1 MGIEYDLKKAYEDVI
16 TVFYDISKD
25 MNSTFD
31 KGEIIDISF
40 SLLKKVV
47 NYDAIS
53 LFKYSKDKDMYL
65 VEKAQGYNS
74 TLKSSLFNIVND
86 GLIKWAAKLGKPFV
100 NIEKVGEIK
109 TTIIVPLISKD
120 ELMGAIILHTK
131 EDENYFDQNRLKIL
145 TILSSQLS
153 ISFENLN
160 LYENLEK
167 RNGKLKALK
176 NYMDN
181 IIKSM
186 INGII
191 VIDNENKIRVFNNM
205 AEQLLKKRKRKV
217 MYKSII
223 DTDLN
228 KKFINEMVRL
238 KVLTEKGKKVNEVE
252 FEYEID
258 EDTTYPLGISTTLLK
273 EENKILGII
282 FSLRDLRES
291 KELQELRRVDKL
303 KDEFLSMV
311 SHELRTPLTSIKAYT
326 ETLMF
331 MVEDNDPETQ
341 LEFLTIINEESERL
355 TRLINDVLDLSKIEA
370 GKMSF
375 ILKAEDIGAIIRR
388 IVKNMTGFAE
398 TKNIELIENIKENLP
413 EVMIDKDRVMQVL
426 TNLINNAVKFT
437 PENGKIF
444 VNADFENDKFLRI
457 SVKDTG
463 IGIKE
468 EDKGKVFEKFKQ
480 VDDILVREAGGTGLG
495 LPICKNI
502 IEYFGGKI
510 WVDSVHGEGST
521 FQFTLPIVEV

>member
-1 MGIEYDLKKAYEDVI
+1 MGIEYDLKKAYEDI
-16 TVFYDISKD
+16 ISVFYDISKD

-40 SLLKKVV
+40 ALLKKVV
-47 NYDAIS
+47 SYDAIS

-65 VEKAQGYNS
+65 VEKALGYNL
-74 TLKSSLFNIVND
+74 TLKSNLFNLVND

-100 NIEKVGEIK
+100 NIETIGEIK

-120 ELMGAIILHTK
+120 ELIGAIILHTK
-131 EDENYFDQNRLKIL
+131 KDENYFDQNRLKIL

-160 LYENLEK
+160 LYGNLKK

-186 INGII
+186 TNGII
-191 VIDNENKIRVFNNM
+191 VIDTEKKIRVFNKM
-205 AEQLLKKRKRKV
+205 AEQLLGKRKKSI
-217 MYKSII
+217 MYKSIVN
-223 DTDLN
+223 TSLN
-228 KKFINEMVRL
+228 KQFINEMIRL
-238 KVLTEKGKKVNEVE
+238 KVLTEKGEKVNEVE

-258 EDTTYPLGISTTLLK
+258 ENTIYPLGISTTLLK
-273 EENKILGII
+273 DENTILGII
-282 FSLRDLRES
+282 FSFRDLRES
-291 KELQELRRVDKL
+291 KELQELKRVDKL

-331 MVEDNDPETQ
+331 MVEDNDPKTQ
-341 LEFLTIINEESERL
+341 LEFLNIINEESERL

-370 GKMSF
+370 GKMNF
-375 ILKAEDIGAIIRR
+375 ILKEEDIGAIIRR
-388 IVKNMTGFAE
+388 IIKNMTGFAGS
-398 TKNIELIENIKENLP
+398 KNIELIENIKDNLP
-413 EVMIDKDRVMQVL
+413 QVMIDKDRVMQVL
-426 TNLINNAVKFT
+426 TNLINNGVKFT

-444 VNADFENDKFLRI
+444 LTADFEDDKFLKI

-463 IGIKE
+463 MGIKE

-495 LPICKNI
+495 LPICRNI
-502 IEYFGGKI
+502 VEYLGGKI
-510 WVDSVHGEGST
+510 WVESVYGEGAT
-521 FQFTLPIVEV
+521 FQFTLPISEV